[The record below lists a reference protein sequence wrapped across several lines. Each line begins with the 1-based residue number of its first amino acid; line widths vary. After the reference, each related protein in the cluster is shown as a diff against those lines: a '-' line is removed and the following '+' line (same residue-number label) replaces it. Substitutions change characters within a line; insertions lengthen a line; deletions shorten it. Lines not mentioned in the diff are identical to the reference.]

1 MHTTQD
7 PIVAQ
12 PVNHHFQ
19 RTAPTVNI
27 FDRHAWKE
35 NAGEWSGAYRRM
47 LKKEYGVTGYQV
59 KTGPT
64 VHVDD
69 ELESSDE

>member
-7 PIVAQ
+7 AIVEQ
-12 PVNHHFQ
+12 PVNEHFN
-19 RTAPTVNI
+19 REAETLWI
-27 FDRHAWKE
+27 GGRHAWKE
-35 NAGEWSGAYRRM
+35 DASEWSSAYRRM

-69 ELESSDE
+69 ELGE